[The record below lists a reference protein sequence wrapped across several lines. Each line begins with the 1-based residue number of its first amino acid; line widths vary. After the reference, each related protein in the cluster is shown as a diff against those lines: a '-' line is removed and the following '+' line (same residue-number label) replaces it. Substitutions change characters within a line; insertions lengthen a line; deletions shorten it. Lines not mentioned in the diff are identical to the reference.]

1 VGGVSAPALTEA
13 DVLALLRRKHTKDG
27 NGGSG
32 EYAFLT
38 HVRNAAGFDANRT
51 IDAIAV
57 SLWPSRGLVID
68 AFEVKVSRAD
78 WQRELADPK
87 KAGDICQIV
96 DRFWIVAPA
105 GVVRAGELP
114 PTWGLIEV
122 TGGKP
127 IPAAQPALDGAEE
140 VPIAVTG
147 RRLRTVKAAPLLHGE
162 QTRQRT
168 ISRDLLVG
176 MLRAAEGAIPKPKE
190 TREVAPA
197 EIQAAYARGREE
209 GTAGYKAKVDEWRQ
223 IAQQAQAAML
233 AFENASGVRLRDSG
247 SGYRSWTPTRL
258 EEVGHALRAV
268 LNEDQLVKGAQQRL
282 AEVARALRNEAD
294 RVEHAGRW

>member
-1 VGGVSAPALTEA
+1 MAEQSAPALTEA

-57 SLWPSRGLVID
+57 SLWPSRGLVIE
-68 AFEVKVSRAD
+68 AFEVKVSRSD
-78 WQRELADPK
+78 WQRELADPR
-87 KAGDICQIV
+87 KAEDACRIA
-96 DRFWIVAPA
+96 DRFWIVAPV

-127 IPAAQPALDGAEE
+127 VPASQPALDGAEE
-140 VPIAVTG
+140 ALIAITA
-147 RRLRTVKAAPLLHGE
+147 RRLRTVTAAPMLHE
-162 QTRQRT
+162 EKTRQRP

-176 MLRAAEGAIPKPKE
+176 MLRAATGAIPKLEE
-190 TREVAPA
+190 TRQVEPA
-197 EIQAAYARGREE
+197 EIRAAYERAFEDAR
-209 GTAGYKAKVDEWRQ
+209 ASSKAKVDEWRG
-223 IAQQAQAAML
+223 IAQQAQSAL
-233 AFENASGVRLRDSG
+233 QAFESASGVRLSDGVGWRQWS
-247 SGYRSWTPTRL
+247 PARL
-258 EEVGHALRAV
+258 EEVGRALRAV
-268 LNEDQLVKGAQQRL
+268 LNEDQLVKGAQHHL
-282 AEVARALRNEAD
+282 AEVARALRQEAD
-294 RVEHAGRW
+294 RVERAGRW